1 MRTKDAEHV
10 LTQNAADLLAYFRR
24 RVTNAEDAA
33 DLVNDTVIAALR
45 AAKRMPKGEEP
56 ARMWMFGIARN
67 TLRHH
72 HRAQSRRDALT
83 ARLAATSDP
92 NPWTDDHTGIDVRAA
107 VEKLPDELAE
117 LVRLVHWDGFSLE
130 QAAILMR
137 VPASTARTR
146 HVRAKKLLR
155 AALSPH
161 SQQSPAAARAR

>member
-56 ARMWMFGIARN
+56 
-67 TLRHH
+67 H